1 MSYRNIPVPNYGV
14 LIKIKE
20 IRVLNQDALKAQL
33 QDLELQ
39 LSVERRKIASTG
51 VSSKVVKVRDLKRT
65 RARILTIMKEK
76 GVTR

>member
-1 MSYRNIPVPNYGV
+1 LSYRNIPVPNYGV